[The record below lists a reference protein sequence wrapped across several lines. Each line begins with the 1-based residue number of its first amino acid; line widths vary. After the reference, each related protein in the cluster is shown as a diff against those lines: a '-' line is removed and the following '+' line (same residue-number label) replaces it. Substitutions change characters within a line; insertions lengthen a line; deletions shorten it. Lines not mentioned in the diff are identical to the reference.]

1 MPLAAPISICIIS
14 MITARTRALN
24 QHLPHHHPATVI
36 PLDGP
41 SRRRK
46 VLSGVINQY
55 GKRPSPSRTTPGK
68 RPASNF
74 GTVPAYSY
82 AYARAV
88 ERLHLLRN
96 MHLQKSLRMALPYNM
111 YVPIPYA
118 SMYLRSKWVAHGSTG
133 TGALPRA
140 GAATPI
146 RERIMDK
153 AVLYTRDISDVTWR
167 KITKVFR
174 WQECIEVVELGD
186 GAVAVRDS
194 P

>member
-14 MITARTRALN
+14 MTTARTRALN

-88 ERLHLLRN
+88 ERVHLLRN
-96 MHLQKSLRMALPYNM
+96 MHLQKSLRMALPSICM
-111 YVPIPYA
+111 FRFRTLQCIFVP
-118 SMYLRSKWVAHGSTG
+118 SGSLTDPPG
-133 TGALPRA
+133 QEHF
-140 GAATPI
+140 
-146 RERIMDK
+146 REQERQRQYGK
-153 AVLYTRDISDVTWR
+153 GSWTKPSYTRVTSA
-167 KITKVFR
+167 T
-174 WQECIEVVELGD
+174 
-186 GAVAVRDS
+186 
-194 P
+194 